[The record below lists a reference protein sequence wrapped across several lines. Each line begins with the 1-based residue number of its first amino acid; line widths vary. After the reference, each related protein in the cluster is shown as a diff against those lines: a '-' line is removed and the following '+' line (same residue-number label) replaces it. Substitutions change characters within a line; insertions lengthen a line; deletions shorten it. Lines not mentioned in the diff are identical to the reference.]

1 MIPDNTFPLERYN
14 GCPFCGTSFETSAT
28 EYFGQGSKLKVLE
41 LWREEDL
48 NGFFRDL
55 FESRTA
61 LDATQVDSLKILL
74 GELPL
79 SAVGIK
85 MKETLMLVIDTLVEQ
100 DRAQEAQI
108 YFSTPNDILR
118 YLWYKKTGFLQIIEP
133 KTIIRKAGR
142 NNAYFNFSSSR
153 FA

>member
-1 MIPDNTFPLERYN
+1 M
-14 GCPFCGTSFETSAT
+14 
-28 EYFGQGSKLKVLE
+28 
-41 LWREEDL
+41 
-48 NGFFRDL
+48 
-55 FESRTA
+55 
-61 LDATQVDSLKILL
+61 KIML

-79 SAVGIK
+79 PVVGIK

-133 KTIIRKAGR
+133 KTIIRKTGR
-142 NNAYFNFSSSR
+142 NNTHMCGVLDKVVRQLKRSVRS
-153 FA
+153 

>member
-1 MIPDNTFPLERYN
+1 M
-14 GCPFCGTSFETSAT
+14 
-28 EYFGQGSKLKVLE
+28 
-41 LWREEDL
+41 
-48 NGFFRDL
+48 
-55 FESRTA
+55 
-61 LDATQVDSLKILL
+61 L

-79 SAVGIK
+79 PAVGIK

-133 KTIIRKAGR
+133 KTIIRKQVETTHIYVEFWIKVVR
-142 NNAYFNFSSSR
+142 QLKRSVRS
-153 FA
+153 